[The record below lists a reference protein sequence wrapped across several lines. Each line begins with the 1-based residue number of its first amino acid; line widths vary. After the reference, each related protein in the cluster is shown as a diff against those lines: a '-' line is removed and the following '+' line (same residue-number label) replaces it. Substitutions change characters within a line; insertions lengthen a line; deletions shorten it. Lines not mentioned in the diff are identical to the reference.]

1 MRFKED
7 MRVLS
12 AQGDDVGQLEQVVV
26 DPQTKE
32 VSHIVVRKG
41 WLFTEDK
48 LVPLNLIASTDENS
62 ITLREDAGVLH
73 DLPVFEETHY
83 IPLDELERG
92 ERDYPNTPA
101 LYWMPPMGG
110 FMGAPIGVPV
120 APPSVPKTESNAPEG
135 TVALREE
142 AEVYSSDDE
151 LVGHVDSIMIDDS
164 TERLSYF
171 VLSYGVPSIKR
182 IVPMSWVRDIYEDRI
197 VLTVGHS
204 MIDRLREYHP
214 EA

>member
-1 MRFKED
+1 MRFKEN

-12 AQGDDVGQLEQVVV
+12 AHGDDVGQLEQVVV

-48 LVPLNLIASTDENS
+48 LVPLSLIDSTDEDS
-62 ITLREDAGVLH
+62 IRLREDAG
-73 DLPVFEETHY
+73 DLNELAAYEETHY
-83 IPLDELERG
+83 IPLDAVERG
-92 ERDYPNTPA
+92 EADYPNTA
-101 LYWMPPMGG
+101 LYWLPPMGG

-120 APPSVPKTESNAPEG
+120 APPSVPQTEHNTPEG
-135 TVALREE
+135 SVALRED

-151 LVGHVDSIMIDDS
+151 MVGHVESIFIDDK
-164 TERLSYF
+164 TERVSYF
-171 VLSYGVPSIKR
+171 ILSSGVPLIKR
-182 IVPMSWVRDIYEDRI
+182 IVPMNWVRDIYEDRI

-204 MIDRLREYHP
+204 MVEQLREYHP
-214 EA
+214 QA